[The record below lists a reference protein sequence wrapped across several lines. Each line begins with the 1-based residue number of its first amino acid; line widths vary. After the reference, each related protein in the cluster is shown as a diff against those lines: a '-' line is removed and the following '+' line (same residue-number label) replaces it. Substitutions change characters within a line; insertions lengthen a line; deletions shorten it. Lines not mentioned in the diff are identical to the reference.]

1 MEFVEPFAQFGRTST
16 NRWLRTEP
24 TTVPVDDTKDEGT
37 EDEEDTSTDSL
48 DGSDNENEDSTT
60 DQQDVNTTVPAP
72 PTTVTMEDY
81 EKFAALFEGLQGLD
95 VL

>member
-24 TTVPVDDTKDEGT
+24 TTTVPVDDTKDEGT

-60 DQQDVNTTVPAP
+60 DEQDVDTTVPAP
-72 PTTVTMEDY
+72 PTTVTMAVSY
-81 EKFAALFEGLQGLD
+81 THLTLPTKA
-95 VL
+95 